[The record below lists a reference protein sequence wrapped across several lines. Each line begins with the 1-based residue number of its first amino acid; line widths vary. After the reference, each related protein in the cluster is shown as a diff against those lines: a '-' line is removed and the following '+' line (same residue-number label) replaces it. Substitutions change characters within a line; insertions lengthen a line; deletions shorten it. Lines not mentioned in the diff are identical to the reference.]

1 MDETAYET
9 SYGES
14 EPKPKKPAKR
24 KAKPA
29 LKALP
34 NIEQVAAFLKSVYE
48 VEGGDIKG
56 ALAVAG
62 KSGAAFLVDSSGITG
77 VVLDYRTYNELVKS
91 AAGDG
96 GLQGIR

>member
-62 KSGAAFLVDSSGITG
+62 SPARPSSSIRAASRASCSTTAPTTSS
-77 VVLDYRTYNELVKS
+77 
-91 AAGDG
+91 
-96 GLQGIR
+96 